1 MSASREKNKRKELN
15 ASAEAP
21 ATPAKKGMSK
31 GLKWTIGIICL
42 VLVIAIVTFFSMLT
56 SGYLAGHTT
65 AATVDSHKLSPAM
78 VNYFYKEAYNSMS
91 SQYGD
96 MMSYMIDSNTPLNE
110 QYYDEENGI
119 TWADTLIEQGLTSA
133 ARIYAIYDEAVAN
146 GETLSDDDQSSIDA
160 TVSNLSVYATY
171 YGYSNVNGYLAA
183 MYGTGCN
190 EKNFREFLSIETLAN
205 NYSQKV
211 YDTPVYT
218 EDELAADYA
227 ADPNAYDTVDYR
239 VFAVTDALFDEE
251 DEEKLADLKKTA
263 ADELLAAAEEGDEAF
278 IQAAYDH
285 ASEDTKENYED
296 DSYTLRTDVGHSD
309 SDLSN
314 WLFESDR
321 KTGDATCVETSGT
334 YYVAIFESRDTHDYA
349 LPNVRHIL
357 ISVSDTTDEETMAT
371 AKETAEKLLAEYEAG
386 EHTEDAFAAIGDAA
400 YADGTAAES
409 ARYEDITPGQMVE
422 DFENWCFDA
431 SRQVGDSGIVETTYG
446 YHIMYFSGTCDH
458 PYWYVVAEQDYVNG
472 RQQEILN
479 EIVDSRPVEVDYDK
493 VVLANTG
500 LLS

>member
-21 ATPAKKGMSK
+21 ATPAKKGMGK

-56 SGYLAGHTT
+56 SGYLASHTT
-65 AATVDSHKLSPAM
+65 AATVGSHKLSPAM

-96 MMSYMIDSNTPLNE
+96 MMSYIIDSNTPLNE

-183 MYGTGCN
+183 MYGAGCN

-334 YYVAIFESRDTHDYA
+334 YYVAIFESRNTHDYA
-349 LPNVRHIL
+349 LPNARHIL
-357 ISVSDTTDEETMAT
+357 ISVSDTTDEDAMAT

-431 SRQVGDSGIVETTYG
+431 SRQVGDTGIVESTYG
-446 YHIMYFSGTCDH
+446 YHVMYFSGFGTNYRMKLVEDEQRGNV
-458 PYWYVVAEQDYVNG
+458 YTDWLTATTENASYETVASGMRFVT
-472 RQQEILN
+472 
-479 EIVDSRPVEVDYDK
+479 K
-493 VVLANTG
+493 
-500 LLS
+500 

>member
-56 SGYLAGHTT
+56 SGYLAGYTT
-65 AATVDSHKLSPAM
+65 AATVGSHKLTPAM

-96 MMSYMIDSNTPLNE
+96 MMSYIIDSNTPLNE

-357 ISVSDTTDEETMAT
+357 ISVSDTTDEEAMAT

-431 SRQVGDSGIVETTYG
+431 SRQVGDTGIVESTYG
-446 YHIMYFSGTCDH
+446 YHVMYFSGFGTNYRMKLVEDEQRGNV
-458 PYWYVVAEQDYVNG
+458 YTDWLTATTENASYETVASGMRFVT
-472 RQQEILN
+472 
-479 EIVDSRPVEVDYDK
+479 K
-493 VVLANTG
+493 
-500 LLS
+500 

>member
-56 SGYLAGHTT
+56 SGYLARHAT
-65 AATVDSHKLSPAM
+65 AATVGGHKLTPAM

-96 MMSYMIDSNTPLNE
+96 MMSYIIDSNTPLNE

-183 MYGTGCN
+183 MYGAGCN

-334 YYVAIFESRDTHDYA
+334 YYVAIFESRNTHDYA

-357 ISVSDTTDEETMAT
+357 ISVSDTTDEEAMAT

-431 SRQVGDSGIVETTYG
+431 SRQVGDTGIVESTYG
-446 YHIMYFSGTCDH
+446 YHVMYFSGFGTNYRMKLVEDEQRGNV
-458 PYWYVVAEQDYVNG
+458 YTDWLTATTENASYETVASGMRFVT
-472 RQQEILN
+472 
-479 EIVDSRPVEVDYDK
+479 K
-493 VVLANTG
+493 
-500 LLS
+500 

>member
-65 AATVDSHKLSPAM
+65 AATVGSHKLSPAM

-96 MMSYMIDSNTPLNE
+96 MMSYIIDSNTPLNE

-119 TWADTLIEQGLTSA
+119 TWADNLIEQGLTSA
-133 ARIYAIYDEAVAN
+133 ARVYAIYDEAVAN

-183 MYGTGCN
+183 MYGAGCN

-349 LPNVRHIL
+349 LPNARHIL
-357 ISVSDTTDEETMAT
+357 ISVSDTTDEEAMAT

-431 SRQVGDSGIVETTYG
+431 SRQVGDTGIVESTYG
-446 YHIMYFSGTCDH
+446 YHVMYFSGFGTN
-458 PYWYVVAEQDYVNG
+458 Y
-472 RQQEILN
+472 RMKL
-479 EIVDSRPVEVDYDK
+479 VEDQLRSDAYDAWFASVTEGATDNIQTNAFGMRFTTK
-493 VVLANTG
+493 
-500 LLS
+500 

>member
-56 SGYLAGHTT
+56 SGYFAGHTT
-65 AATVDSHKLSPAM
+65 AATVGSHKLSPAM

-96 MMSYMIDSNTPLNE
+96 MMSYIIDSNTPLNE

-119 TWADTLIEQGLTSA
+119 TWADTLIEQGLNSA

-183 MYGTGCN
+183 MYGAGCN

-334 YYVAIFESRDTHDYA
+334 YYVAIFESRNTHDYA
-349 LPNVRHIL
+349 LPNARHIL
-357 ISVSDTTDEETMAT
+357 ISVSDTTDEEAMAT

-431 SRQVGDSGIVETTYG
+431 SRQVGDTGIVESTYG
-446 YHIMYFSGTCDH
+446 YHVMYFSGFGTNYRMKLVEDEQRGNV
-458 PYWYVVAEQDYVNG
+458 YTDWLTATTENASYETVASGMRFVT
-472 RQQEILN
+472 
-479 EIVDSRPVEVDYDK
+479 K
-493 VVLANTG
+493 
-500 LLS
+500 

>member
-56 SGYLAGHTT
+56 SGYFAGHTT
-65 AATVDSHKLSPAM
+65 AATVGSHKLSPAM

-91 SQYGD
+91 SHYGD
-96 MMSYMIDSNTPLNE
+96 MMSYIIDSNTPLNE

-119 TWADTLIEQGLTSA
+119 TWADNLIEQGLTSA

-160 TVSNLSVYATY
+160 SVSNLSVYATY

-349 LPNVRHIL
+349 LPNARHIL
-357 ISVSDTTDEETMAT
+357 ISVSDTTDEEAMVT

-431 SRQVGDSGIVETTYG
+431 SRQVGDTGIVESTYG
-446 YHIMYFSGTCDH
+446 YHVMYFSGFGTNYRMKLVEDEQRGNV
-458 PYWYVVAEQDYVNG
+458 YTDWLTATTENASYETVASGMRFVT
-472 RQQEILN
+472 
-479 EIVDSRPVEVDYDK
+479 K
-493 VVLANTG
+493 
-500 LLS
+500 

>member
-65 AATVDSHKLSPAM
+65 AATVGSHKLSPAM

-96 MMSYMIDSNTPLNE
+96 MMSYIIDSNTPLNE

-183 MYGTGCN
+183 MYGAGCN

-334 YYVAIFESRDTHDYA
+334 YYVAIFESRNTHDYA
-349 LPNVRHIL
+349 LPNARHIL
-357 ISVSDTTDEETMAT
+357 ISVSDTTDEEAMAT

-431 SRQVGDSGIVETTYG
+431 SRQVGDTGIVESTYG
-446 YHIMYFSGTCDH
+446 YHDMYFSGFGTNYRMKLVEDEQRGNV
-458 PYWYVVAEQDYVNG
+458 YTDWLTATTENASYETVASGMRFVT
-472 RQQEILN
+472 
-479 EIVDSRPVEVDYDK
+479 K
-493 VVLANTG
+493 
-500 LLS
+500 

>member
-65 AATVDSHKLSPAM
+65 AATVGSHKLSPAM

-96 MMSYMIDSNTPLNE
+96 MMSYIIDSNTPLNE

-119 TWADTLIEQGLTSA
+119 TWADALIEQGLTSA

-183 MYGTGCN
+183 MYGAGCN

-334 YYVAIFESRDTHDYA
+334 YYVAIFESRNTHDYA
-349 LPNVRHIL
+349 LPNARHIL
-357 ISVSDTTDEETMAT
+357 ISVSDTTDEEAMAT

-431 SRQVGDSGIVETTYG
+431 SRQVGDTGIVESTYG
-446 YHIMYFSGTCDH
+446 YHVMYFSGFGTNYRMKLVEDEQRGNV
-458 PYWYVVAEQDYVNG
+458 YTDWLTATTENASYETVASGMRFVT
-472 RQQEILN
+472 
-479 EIVDSRPVEVDYDK
+479 K
-493 VVLANTG
+493 
-500 LLS
+500 

>member
-65 AATVDSHKLSPAM
+65 AATVGSHKLSPAM

-96 MMSYMIDSNTPLNE
+96 MMSYIIDSNTPLNE

-133 ARIYAIYDEAVAN
+133 ARVYAIYDEAVAN

-349 LPNVRHIL
+349 LPNARHIL
-357 ISVSDTTDEETMAT
+357 ISVSDTTDEEAMAT

-386 EHTEDAFAAIGDAA
+386 EHTEDAFAAIGDDA

-431 SRQVGDSGIVETTYG
+431 SRQVGDTGIVESTYG
-446 YHIMYFSGTCDH
+446 YHVMYFSGFGTNYRMKLVEDEQRGNV
-458 PYWYVVAEQDYVNG
+458 YTDWLTATTENASYETVASGMRFVT
-472 RQQEILN
+472 
-479 EIVDSRPVEVDYDK
+479 K
-493 VVLANTG
+493 
-500 LLS
+500 

>member
-65 AATVDSHKLSPAM
+65 AATVGSHKLSPAM

-96 MMSYMIDSNTPLNE
+96 MMSYIIDSNTPLNE

-334 YYVAIFESRDTHDYA
+334 YYIAIFEGRSDHDYQ

-357 ISVSDTTDEETMAT
+357 ISVSDTTDEEAMAT
-371 AKETAEKLLAEYEAG
+371 AKATAEDLLAQYEAG

-400 YADGTAAES
+400 YADGTAAEA

-422 DFENWCFDA
+422 PFEDWCYDE
-431 SRQVGDSGIVETTYG
+431 SRQVGDTGIVESSYG
-446 YHIMYFSGTCDH
+446 YHVMYFSGFGSN
-458 PYWYVVAEQDYVNG
+458 YKLKLVADTLRGNAYTEWLTSVTEGASYETNSFG
-472 RQQEILN
+472 MRFI
-479 EIVDSRPVEVDYDK
+479 SK
-493 VVLANTG
+493 
-500 LLS
+500 

>member
-21 ATPAKKGMSK
+21 AAPEKKGMSK

-65 AATVDSHKLSPAM
+65 AATVGSHKLSPAM

-96 MMSYMIDSNTPLNE
+96 MMSYIIDSNTPLNE

-183 MYGTGCN
+183 MYGAGCN

-334 YYVAIFESRDTHDYA
+334 YYVAIFESRNTHDYA
-349 LPNVRHIL
+349 LPNARHIL
-357 ISVSDTTDEETMAT
+357 ISVSDTTDEEAMAT

-431 SRQVGDSGIVETTYG
+431 SRQVGDTGIVESTYG
-446 YHIMYFSGTCDH
+446 YHVMYFSGFGTNYRMKLVEDEQRGNV
-458 PYWYVVAEQDYVNG
+458 YTDWLTATTENASYETVASGMRFVT
-472 RQQEILN
+472 
-479 EIVDSRPVEVDYDK
+479 K
-493 VVLANTG
+493 
-500 LLS
+500 

>member
-31 GLKWTIGIICL
+31 GLKWTIGISCL

-65 AATVDSHKLSPAM
+65 AATVGSHKLSPAM

-96 MMSYMIDSNTPLNE
+96 MMSYIIDSNTPLNE

-183 MYGTGCN
+183 MYGAGCN

-239 VFAVTDALFDEE
+239 VFAVTDA
-251 DEEKLADLKKTA
+251 
-263 ADELLAAAEEGDEAF
+263 
-278 IQAAYDH
+278 
-285 ASEDTKENYED
+285 
-296 DSYTLRTDVGHSD
+296 
-309 SDLSN
+309 
-314 WLFESDR
+314 
-321 KTGDATCVETSGT
+321 
-334 YYVAIFESRDTHDYA
+334 
-349 LPNVRHIL
+349 P
-357 ISVSDTTDEETMAT
+357 
-371 AKETAEKLLAEYEAG
+371 
-386 EHTEDAFAAIGDAA
+386 
-400 YADGTAAES
+400 
-409 ARYEDITPGQMVE
+409 
-422 DFENWCFDA
+422 
-431 SRQVGDSGIVETTYG
+431 
-446 YHIMYFSGTCDH
+446 
-458 PYWYVVAEQDYVNG
+458 
-472 RQQEILN
+472 
-479 EIVDSRPVEVDYDK
+479 
-493 VVLANTG
+493 
-500 LLS
+500 

>member
-56 SGYLAGHTT
+56 SGYLARHAT
-65 AATVDSHKLSPAM
+65 AATVGGHKLTPAM

-96 MMSYMIDSNTPLNE
+96 MMSYIIDSNTPLNE

-183 MYGTGCN
+183 MYGAGCN

-251 DEEKLADLKKTA
+251 DEEKLADLKKAA

-357 ISVSDTTDEETMAT
+357 ISVSDTTDEEAMAT

-431 SRQVGDSGIVETTYG
+431 SRQVGDTGIVESTYG
-446 YHIMYFSGTCDH
+446 YHVMYFSGFGTNYRMKLVEDEQRGNV
-458 PYWYVVAEQDYVNG
+458 YTDWLTATTENASYETVASGMRFVT
-472 RQQEILN
+472 
-479 EIVDSRPVEVDYDK
+479 K
-493 VVLANTG
+493 
-500 LLS
+500 

>member
-65 AATVDSHKLSPAM
+65 AATVGSHKLSPAM

-96 MMSYMIDSNTPLNE
+96 MMSYIIDSNTPLNE

-146 GETLSDDDQSSIDA
+146 GETLSDDDQYSIDA

-183 MYGTGCN
+183 MYGAGCN

-334 YYVAIFESRDTHDYA
+334 YYVAIFESRNTHDYA
-349 LPNVRHIL
+349 LPNARHIL
-357 ISVSDTTDEETMAT
+357 ISVSDTTDEEAMAT

-431 SRQVGDSGIVETTYG
+431 SRQVGDTGIVESTYG
-446 YHIMYFSGTCDH
+446 YHVMYFSGFGTNYRMKLVEDEQRGNV
-458 PYWYVVAEQDYVNG
+458 YTDWLTATTENASYETVASGMRFVT
-472 RQQEILN
+472 
-479 EIVDSRPVEVDYDK
+479 K
-493 VVLANTG
+493 
-500 LLS
+500 

>member
-65 AATVDSHKLSPAM
+65 AATVGSHKLSPAM

-96 MMSYMIDSNTPLNE
+96 MMSYIIDSNTPLNE

-133 ARIYAIYDEAVAN
+133 ARTYAIYDEAVAN

-227 ADPNAYDTVDYR
+227 VDPNAYDTVDYR

-349 LPNVRHIL
+349 LPNARHIL
-357 ISVSDTTDEETMAT
+357 ISVSDTTDEEAMAT

-431 SRQVGDSGIVETTYG
+431 SRQVGDTGIVESTYG
-446 YHIMYFSGTCDH
+446 YHVMYFSGFGTNYRMKLVEDEQRGNV
-458 PYWYVVAEQDYVNG
+458 YTDWLTATTENASYETVASGMRFVT
-472 RQQEILN
+472 
-479 EIVDSRPVEVDYDK
+479 K
-493 VVLANTG
+493 
-500 LLS
+500 

>member
-56 SGYLAGHTT
+56 SGYFAGHTT
-65 AATVDSHKLSPAM
+65 AATVGSHKLSPAM

-96 MMSYMIDSNTPLNE
+96 MMSYIIDSNTPLNE

-119 TWADTLIEQGLTSA
+119 TWADALIEQGLNSA

-357 ISVSDTTDEETMAT
+357 ISVSDTTDEAAMAT

-431 SRQVGDSGIVETTYG
+431 SRQVGDTGIVESTYG
-446 YHIMYFSGTCDH
+446 YHVMYFSGFGTNYRMKLVEDEQRGNV
-458 PYWYVVAEQDYVNG
+458 YTDWLTATTENASYETVASGMRFVT
-472 RQQEILN
+472 
-479 EIVDSRPVEVDYDK
+479 K
-493 VVLANTG
+493 
-500 LLS
+500 

>member
-65 AATVDSHKLSPAM
+65 AATVGSHKLSPAM

-190 EKNFREFLSIETLAN
+190 EKNFREFLSIETGSGVRRLRL
-205 NYSQKV
+205 YIRDGKV
-211 YDTPVYT
+211 SSVS
-218 EDELAADYA
+218 
-227 ADPNAYDTVDYR
+227 VDMG
-239 VFAVTDALFDEE
+239 
-251 DEEKLADLKKTA
+251 KADLSTA
-263 ADELLAAAEEGDEAF
+263 ALPAAVDA
-278 IQAAYDH
+278 
-285 ASEDTKENYED
+285 
-296 DSYTLRTDVGHSD
+296 
-309 SDLSN
+309 
-314 WLFESDR
+314 DR
-321 KTGDATCVETSGT
+321 LVDAPLPIAGRDWRATCVSVGNPHCVVFCDAIDGLELEKIGPEFEYAPLFPERINTEFVRVVNRTNLRMRVWERGNGETLACGT
-334 YYVAIFESRDTHDYA
+334 GACAAVVAAVENGLCDKGADVTVKLLGGD
-349 LPNVRHIL
+349 L
-357 ISVSDTTDEETMAT
+357 IVNYTDERVTLTGGAT
-371 AKETAEKLLAEYEAG
+371 LVYEGTFEY
-386 EHTEDAFAAIGDAA
+386 
-400 YADGTAAES
+400 
-409 ARYEDITPGQMVE
+409 
-422 DFENWCFDA
+422 
-431 SRQVGDSGIVETTYG
+431 
-446 YHIMYFSGTCDH
+446 
-458 PYWYVVAEQDYVNG
+458 
-472 RQQEILN
+472 
-479 EIVDSRPVEVDYDK
+479 
-493 VVLANTG
+493 
-500 LLS
+500 

>member
-56 SGYLAGHTT
+56 SGYFAGHTT
-65 AATVDSHKLSPAM
+65 AATVGSHKLSPAM

-119 TWADTLIEQGLTSA
+119 TWADTLIEQGLNSA

-296 DSYTLRTDVGHSD
+296 DSYTLRTDVGHTD

-334 YYVAIFESRDTHDYA
+334 YYVAIFESRNTHDYA
-349 LPNVRHIL
+349 LPNARHIL
-357 ISVSDTTDEETMAT
+357 ISVSDTTDEEAMAT

-409 ARYEDITPGQMVE
+409 ACYEDITPGQMVE

-431 SRQVGDSGIVETTYG
+431 SRQVGDTGIVESTYG
-446 YHIMYFSGTCDH
+446 YHVMYFSGFGTNYRMKLVEDEQRGNV
-458 PYWYVVAEQDYVNG
+458 YTDWLTATTENASYETVASGMRFVT
-472 RQQEILN
+472 
-479 EIVDSRPVEVDYDK
+479 K
-493 VVLANTG
+493 
-500 LLS
+500 

>member
-56 SGYLAGHTT
+56 SGYFAGHTT
-65 AATVDSHKLSPAM
+65 AATVGSHKLSPAM

-96 MMSYMIDSNTPLNE
+96 MMSYIIDSNTPLNE

-119 TWADTLIEQGLTSA
+119 TWADTLIEQGLNSA

-205 NYSQKV
+205 NYSQKI

-349 LPNVRHIL
+349 LPNARHIL
-357 ISVSDTTDEETMAT
+357 ISVSDTTDEEAMAT

-431 SRQVGDSGIVETTYG
+431 SRQVGDTGIVESTYG
-446 YHIMYFSGTCDH
+446 YHVMYFSGFGTNYRMKLVEDEQRGNV
-458 PYWYVVAEQDYVNG
+458 YTDWLTATTENASYETVASGMRFVT
-472 RQQEILN
+472 
-479 EIVDSRPVEVDYDK
+479 K
-493 VVLANTG
+493 
-500 LLS
+500 

>member
-65 AATVDSHKLSPAM
+65 AATVGSHKLSPAM
-78 VNYFYKEAYNSMS
+78 VNYFYMDAYNSMS
-91 SQYGD
+91 CQYGD
-96 MMSYMIDSNTPLNE
+96 KLSYIIDSNTPLNE

-183 MYGTGCN
+183 MYGAGCN

-357 ISVSDTTDEETMAT
+357 ISVSDTTDEEAMAT

-431 SRQVGDSGIVETTYG
+431 SRQVGDTGIVESTYG
-446 YHIMYFSGTCDH
+446 YHVMYFSGFGTNYRMKLVEDEQRGNV
-458 PYWYVVAEQDYVNG
+458 YTDWLTATTENASYETVASGMRFVT
-472 RQQEILN
+472 
-479 EIVDSRPVEVDYDK
+479 K
-493 VVLANTG
+493 
-500 LLS
+500 

>member
-42 VLVIAIVTFFSMLT
+42 VLVIAIVAFFSMLT
-56 SGYLAGHTT
+56 SGYFAGHTT
-65 AATVDSHKLSPAM
+65 AATVGSHKLTPAM

-96 MMSYMIDSNTPLNE
+96 MMSYMIDSDTPLDE

-119 TWADTLIEQGLTSA
+119 TWADTLIEQGLNSA
-133 ARIYAIYDEAVAN
+133 ARTFAIYDEAIAN
-146 GETLSDDDQSSIDA
+146 GETLSDDDQSSIDD
-160 TVSNLSVYATY
+160 TVANLGIYATY
-171 YGYSNVNGYLAA
+171 YGYSNVNGYITA

-190 EKNFREFLSIETLAN
+190 EKNFREFLAIETIAS

-251 DEEKLADLKKTA
+251 DEEKLAELKKTA

-285 ASEDTKENYED
+285 ASEDNKESYED
-296 DSYTLRTDVGHSD
+296 DSYTLRTDVGYSD
-309 SDLSN
+309 SELST
-314 WLFESDR
+314 WLFDTAR
-321 KTGDATCVETSGT
+321 KTGDATCVESSGT

-357 ISVSDTTDEETMAT
+357 ISVSDTTDEEAMAT

-422 DFENWCFDA
+422 PFENWCFEDG
-431 SRQVGDSGIVETTYG
+431 RQVGDTGIVESTYG
-446 YHIMYFSGTCDH
+446 YHVMYFSGFGTNYRMKLVED
-458 PYWYVVAEQDYVNG
+458 EQRGNAYSDWLTSVTENASYETVSFG
-472 RQQEILN
+472 MRF
-479 EIVDSRPVEVDYDK
+479 VTK
-493 VVLANTG
+493 
-500 LLS
+500 

>member
-56 SGYLAGHTT
+56 SGYFAGHTT
-65 AATVDSHKLSPAM
+65 AATVGSHKLSPAM

-119 TWADTLIEQGLTSA
+119 TWADTLIEQGLNNA

-296 DSYTLRTDVGHSD
+296 DSFTLRTDVGHSD

-357 ISVSDTTDEETMAT
+357 ISVSDTTDEEAMAT

-431 SRQVGDSGIVETTYG
+431 SRQVGDTGIVESTYG
-446 YHIMYFSGTCDH
+446 YHVMYFSGFGTNYRMKLVEDEQRGNV
-458 PYWYVVAEQDYVNG
+458 YTDWLTATTEDASYETVASGMRFVT
-472 RQQEILN
+472 
-479 EIVDSRPVEVDYDK
+479 K
-493 VVLANTG
+493 
-500 LLS
+500 

>member
-21 ATPAKKGMSK
+21 ATPAKKGMGK

-65 AATVDSHKLSPAM
+65 AATVGSHKLSPAM

-96 MMSYMIDSNTPLNE
+96 MMSYIIDSNTPLNE

-133 ARIYAIYDEAVAN
+133 ARTYAIYDEAVAN

-160 TVSNLSVYATY
+160 TVANLSLYATY

-183 MYGTGCN
+183 MYGAGCN

-278 IQAAYDH
+278 IQAAFDH

-334 YYVAIFESRDTHDYA
+334 YYVAIFERRDTHDYA
-349 LPNVRHIL
+349 LPNARHIL
-357 ISVSDTTDEETMAT
+357 ISVSDTTDEEAMAT

-431 SRQVGDSGIVETTYG
+431 SRQVGDTGIVESTYG
-446 YHIMYFSGTCDH
+446 YHVMYFSGFGTNYRMKLVEDEQRGNV
-458 PYWYVVAEQDYVNG
+458 YTDWLTATTENASYETVASGMRFVT
-472 RQQEILN
+472 
-479 EIVDSRPVEVDYDK
+479 K
-493 VVLANTG
+493 
-500 LLS
+500 

>member
-56 SGYLAGHTT
+56 SGYFAGHTT
-65 AATVDSHKLSPAM
+65 AATVGSHKLSPAM

-218 EDELAADYA
+218 EDELATDYA

-349 LPNVRHIL
+349 LPNARHIL
-357 ISVSDTTDEETMAT
+357 ISVSDTTDEEAMAT

-431 SRQVGDSGIVETTYG
+431 SRQVGDTGIVESTYG
-446 YHIMYFSGTCDH
+446 YHVMYFSGFGTNYRMKLVEDEQRGNV
-458 PYWYVVAEQDYVNG
+458 YTDWLTATTENASYETVASGMRFVT
-472 RQQEILN
+472 
-479 EIVDSRPVEVDYDK
+479 K
-493 VVLANTG
+493 
-500 LLS
+500 

>member
-56 SGYLAGHTT
+56 SGYFAGHTT
-65 AATVDSHKLSPAM
+65 AATVGSHKLSPAM

-96 MMSYMIDSNTPLNE
+96 MMSYIIDSNTPLNE

-119 TWADTLIEQGLTSA
+119 TWADNLIEQGLTSA

-357 ISVSDTTDEETMAT
+357 ISVSDTTDEEAMAT

-431 SRQVGDSGIVETTYG
+431 SRQVGDTGIVESTYG
-446 YHIMYFSGTCDH
+446 YHVMYFSGFGTNYRMKLVEDEQRGNV
-458 PYWYVVAEQDYVNG
+458 YTDWLTATTENASYETVASGMRFVT
-472 RQQEILN
+472 
-479 EIVDSRPVEVDYDK
+479 K
-493 VVLANTG
+493 
-500 LLS
+500 

>member
-65 AATVDSHKLSPAM
+65 AATVGSHKLSPAM

-96 MMSYMIDSNTPLNE
+96 MMSYIIDSNTPLNE

-183 MYGTGCN
+183 MYGAGCN

-309 SDLSN
+309 SDL
-314 WLFESDR
+314 
-321 KTGDATCVETSGT
+321 TSGT
-334 YYVAIFESRDTHDYA
+334 YYVAIFESRNTHDYA
-349 LPNVRHIL
+349 LPNARHIL
-357 ISVSDTTDEETMAT
+357 ISVSDTTDEEAMAT

-431 SRQVGDSGIVETTYG
+431 SRQVGDTGIVESTYG
-446 YHIMYFSGTCDH
+446 YHVMYFSGFGTNYRMKLVEDEQRGNV
-458 PYWYVVAEQDYVNG
+458 YTDWLTATTENASYETVASGMRFVT
-472 RQQEILN
+472 
-479 EIVDSRPVEVDYDK
+479 K
-493 VVLANTG
+493 
-500 LLS
+500 

>member
-56 SGYLAGHTT
+56 SGYFAGHTT
-65 AATVDSHKLSPAM
+65 AATVGSHKLSPAM

-96 MMSYMIDSNTPLNE
+96 MMSYIIDSNTPLNE

-119 TWADTLIEQGLTSA
+119 TWADTLIEQGLNSA

-357 ISVSDTTDEETMAT
+357 ISVSDTTDEEAMAT

-409 ARYEDITPGQMVE
+409 ACYEDITPGQMVE

-431 SRQVGDSGIVETTYG
+431 SRQVGDTGIVESTYG
-446 YHIMYFSGTCDH
+446 YHVMYFSGFGTNYRMKLVEDEQRGNV
-458 PYWYVVAEQDYVNG
+458 YTDWLTATTENASYETVASGMRFVT
-472 RQQEILN
+472 
-479 EIVDSRPVEVDYDK
+479 K
-493 VVLANTG
+493 
-500 LLS
+500 

>member
-65 AATVDSHKLSPAM
+65 AATVGSHKLSPAM

-96 MMSYMIDSNTPLNE
+96 MMSYIIDSNTPLNE

-183 MYGTGCN
+183 MYGAGCN

-334 YYVAIFESRDTHDYA
+334 YYVAIFESRNTHDYA
-349 LPNVRHIL
+349 LPNARHIL
-357 ISVSDTTDEETMAT
+357 ISVSDTTDEEAMAT

-431 SRQVGDSGIVETTYG
+431 SRQVGDTGIVESTYG
-446 YHIMYFSGTCDH
+446 YHVMYFVGTDD
-458 PYWYVVAEQDYVNG
+458 PYWMVQVRNAMTNKDYS
-472 RQQEILN
+472 EW
-479 EIVDSRPVEVDYDK
+479 S
-493 VVLANTG
+493 ANLVKDITATEASG
-500 LLS
+500 MKYLV